1 MQDRRAKMNTNRE
14 NILWNNFR
22 GGQPNSFRILF
33 DHFYPSLC
41 EYAFQ
46 ILKDKMDAEDVVLDL
61 FIFIWNNSSRIN
73 IGKSIRSYLFTSVKN
88 RALNS
93 LRGVKPEVLDETFDI
108 PVLDSALDDIDIR
121 DISAV
126 ISAALETVSDR
137 ARSIWKMKR
146 EEGKTNPQI
155 AEELSISEKTVEA
168 DVTRIRKLINLTI
181 KRNFIFTLFL

>member
-1 MQDRRAKMNTNRE
+1 MQDRTLRMDTNKE

-22 GGQPNSFRILF
+22 GGQPNSFRVLF

-46 ILKDKMDAEDVVLDL
+46 ILKDKMDAEDIVLDL
-61 FIFIWNNSSRIN
+61 FIFIWNNSNRIN

-88 RALNS
+88 RALNN

-126 ISAALETVSDR
+126 IIAALETVSAR
-137 ARSIWKMKR
+137 ARSIWRMKR
-146 EEGKTNPQI
+146 EEGNTNTQI
-155 AEELSISEKTVEA
+155 AEELNVSEKTVEA
-168 DVTRIRKLINLTI
+168 YVTRIRKLINITI